1 MIISLETLKTRIR
14 GVVLNKGEQGHVI
27 DGLISKLESLP
38 ESYDVLLEFANGL
51 SDLPVRPDWPHIE
64 PNGIEDI
71 WEESD
76 PSRHTGTVASID
88 LEESAQRVESAFLG
102 SVAGCVLG
110 KPLEVMLS
118 GHEIRS
124 ALEAMGDWPLDKYVS
139 KRIEDFLP
147 RVHNLSLIHI

>member
-1 MIISLETLKTRIR
+1 MIVSLETLKTRIH

-38 ESYDVLLEFANGL
+38 ESYDELLEFANGL
-51 SDLPVRPDWPHIE
+51 SDLPVRADWPYIE

-102 SVAGCVLG
+102 SVAGCGLG
-110 KPLEVMLS
+110 
-118 GHEIRS
+118 
-124 ALEAMGDWPLDKYVS
+124 
-139 KRIEDFLP
+139 
-147 RVHNLSLIHI
+147 